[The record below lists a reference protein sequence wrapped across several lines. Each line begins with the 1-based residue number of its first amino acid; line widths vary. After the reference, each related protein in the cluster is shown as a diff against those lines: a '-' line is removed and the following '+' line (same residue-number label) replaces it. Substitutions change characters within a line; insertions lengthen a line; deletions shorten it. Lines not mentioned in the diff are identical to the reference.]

1 MTWPIVW
8 NESRSVNEEEN
19 RFEEAAIEAEFETGY
34 REETREE
41 ARRGV
46 VTRLLRMT
54 SGSLVTII
62 GVIMMPLPGP
72 GLLIV
77 AVGLGILSR
86 DVAWADR
93 LLQIVRKR
101 LPSDSDG
108 RLPRSSIV
116 TMTVLAL
123 AGVAFSILVT
133 FLRSRSSL
141 PNERQQSLLDSY
153 RS

>member
-1 MTWPIVW
+1 M
-8 NESRSVNEEEN
+8 SEEEN

-46 VTRLLRMT
+46 ITRLLRMT
-54 SGSLVTII
+54 AGTLVTII

-93 LLQIVRKR
+93 LLQIVRRR

-108 RLPRSSIV
+108 RLPRSSII
-116 TMTVLAL
+116 TMIVLAL
-123 AGVAFSILVT
+123 AGIAFSLWVAF
-133 FLRSRSSL
+133 FR
-141 PNERQQSLLDSY
+141 
-153 RS
+153 

>member
-1 MTWPIVW
+1 M
-8 NESRSVNEEEN
+8 NEEEN

-72 GLLIV
+72 GLLVV

-116 TMTVLAL
+116 TMTVMAL
-123 AGVAFSILVT
+123 AGIAFSIWVT
-133 FLRSRSSL
+133 FPR
-141 PNERQQSLLDSY
+141 
-153 RS
+153 

>member
-1 MTWPIVW
+1 M
-8 NESRSVNEEEN
+8 NEEEN

-123 AGVAFSILVT
+123 AGAAFSIWVT
-133 FLRSRSSL
+133 FLR
-141 PNERQQSLLDSY
+141 
-153 RS
+153 

>member
-1 MTWPIVW
+1 M
-8 NESRSVNEEEN
+8 SEEEN
-19 RFEEAAIEAEFETGY
+19 RFEEAAIEAEFETGF
-34 REETREE
+34 REETREA

-54 SGSLVTII
+54 AGTLVTIL

-72 GLLIV
+72 GRLIV
-77 AVGLGILSR
+77 AIGLGILSR

-116 TMTVLAL
+116 TMVVMAL
-123 AGVAFSILVT
+123 AGITFSVWFTLV
-133 FLRSRSSL
+133 R
-141 PNERQQSLLDSY
+141 
-153 RS
+153 

>member
-1 MTWPIVW
+1 M
-8 NESRSVNEEEN
+8 NEEEN

-54 SGSLVTII
+54 SGSLGTII

-123 AGVAFSILVT
+123 AGVAFSIWVT
-133 FLRSRSSL
+133 FLR
-141 PNERQQSLLDSY
+141 
-153 RS
+153 

>member
-1 MTWPIVW
+1 M
-8 NESRSVNEEEN
+8 NEEEN

-62 GVIMMPLPGP
+62 GVLMMPFPGP
-72 GLLIV
+72 GLLVV

-116 TMTVLAL
+116 TMTVMAL
-123 AGVAFSILVT
+123 AGIAFSIWVT
-133 FLRSRSSL
+133 FLR
-141 PNERQQSLLDSY
+141 
-153 RS
+153 

>member
-1 MTWPIVW
+1 V
-8 NESRSVNEEEN
+8 SEEEN
-19 RFEEAAIEAEFETGY
+19 RFEEAAIEAEFETGF
-34 REETREE
+34 REETREA

-54 SGSLVTII
+54 AGTLVTIL

-77 AVGLGILSR
+77 AIGLGILSR

-116 TMTVLAL
+116 TMVVMAL
-123 AGVAFSILVT
+123 AGITFSVWFT
-133 FLRSRSSL
+133 FVR
-141 PNERQQSLLDSY
+141 
-153 RS
+153 

>member
-1 MTWPIVW
+1 M
-8 NESRSVNEEEN
+8 NEEEN

-93 LLQIVRKR
+93 LLQIVRIR

-116 TMTVLAL
+116 TMTVLAF
-123 AGVAFSILVT
+123 AGVAFSIWVT
-133 FLRSRSSL
+133 FLR
-141 PNERQQSLLDSY
+141 
-153 RS
+153 

>member
-1 MTWPIVW
+1 V
-8 NESRSVNEEEN
+8 SEEEN
-19 RFEEAAIEAEFETGY
+19 RFEEAAIEAEFETGF
-34 REETREE
+34 REETREA

-54 SGSLVTII
+54 AGTLVTIL

-77 AVGLGILSR
+77 AIGLGILSR

-116 TMTVLAL
+116 TMVVMAL
-123 AGVAFSILVT
+123 AGITFSVWFTLV
-133 FLRSRSSL
+133 R
-141 PNERQQSLLDSY
+141 
-153 RS
+153 

>member
-1 MTWPIVW
+1 M
-8 NESRSVNEEEN
+8 SEEEN
-19 RFEEAAIEAEFETGY
+19 RFEEAAIEAEFETGF
-34 REETREE
+34 REETREA

-54 SGSLVTII
+54 AGTLVTIL

-77 AVGLGILSR
+77 ALGLGILSR

-116 TMTVLAL
+116 TMVVMAL
-123 AGVAFSILVT
+123 AGITFSVWFTLV
-133 FLRSRSSL
+133 R
-141 PNERQQSLLDSY
+141 
-153 RS
+153 

>member
-8 NESRSVNEEEN
+8 NESRPVNEEEN
-19 RFEEAAIEAEFETGY
+19 RFEEAAIEAEFKTGY

-123 AGVAFSILVT
+123 AGVAFSIWVT
-133 FLRSRSSL
+133 FLR
-141 PNERQQSLLDSY
+141 
-153 RS
+153 

>member
-1 MTWPIVW
+1 M
-8 NESRSVNEEEN
+8 REEEN
-19 RFEEAAIEAEFETGY
+19 RFEEAAIEAEFETGF
-34 REETREE
+34 REETREA

-54 SGSLVTII
+54 AGTLVTIL

-77 AVGLGILSR
+77 AIGLGILSR

-116 TMTVLAL
+116 TMVVMAL
-123 AGVAFSILVT
+123 AGITFSVWFT
-133 FLRSRSSL
+133 FVR
-141 PNERQQSLLDSY
+141 
-153 RS
+153 

>member
-1 MTWPIVW
+1 M
-8 NESRSVNEEEN
+8 SEEEK
-19 RFEEAAIEAEFETGY
+19 RFEEAAIEAEFETGF
-34 REETREE
+34 REETREA

-54 SGSLVTII
+54 AGTLVTIL

-77 AVGLGILSR
+77 AIGLGILSR

-116 TMTVLAL
+116 TMVVMAL
-123 AGVAFSILVT
+123 AGITFSVWFT
-133 FLRSRSSL
+133 FVR
-141 PNERQQSLLDSY
+141 
-153 RS
+153 

>member
-1 MTWPIVW
+1 M
-8 NESRSVNEEEN
+8 NEEEN
-19 RFEEAAIEAEFETGY
+19 RFEEAAKEAEFETGY

-72 GLLIV
+72 GLLVV

-116 TMTVLAL
+116 TMTVMAL
-123 AGVAFSILVT
+123 AGIAFSIWVT
-133 FLRSRSSL
+133 FLR
-141 PNERQQSLLDSY
+141 
-153 RS
+153 

>member
-72 GLLIV
+72 GLFIV

-123 AGVAFSILVT
+123 AGVAFSIWVT
-133 FLRSRSSL
+133 FLR
-141 PNERQQSLLDSY
+141 
-153 RS
+153 